1 MNVCF
6 FCLLIYV
13 DQGTIASNGINGIAS
28 HGTINGRGIH
38 KIIIMGD
45 FNLTNSQ
52 DGFLG
57 SSYLIG
63 FVVSTFVVA
72 ILTSRLTGFGQG
84 PLIILG
90 APIISDIAP
99 HLKEA
104 MWISI
109 YYSFTTPG
117 FAFGYI
123 YGGLIGKYLNWR
135 YAFRILSLFMFPLF
149 ILSLLI
155 KGPRDMD
162 ICYDDNDTHATRKK
176 ENKNFLAQIILK
188 VVRIFQD
195 MKLIFN
201 KNFLL
206 NNLGL
211 IFYTFVLGAYSFWGP
226 KAGYVLYEMN
236 NADNIFGGMTLLC
249 GVAGTLF
256 GGWILSYT
264 GNSINYAFKIQSFS
278 TYLGTF
284 LCLGAFFTTNRI
296 LFIGLFSMGEVALFV
311 VQGATY
317 YTSLHCVPPH
327 TKSTAMFVSQL
338 IIHTLGD
345 VISFPLVGHILDWTH
360 NWRTTCII
368 LTSVLFLAAICWT
381 IGIFVSKENI
391 NEESMESTSEG
402 QITSSS
408 SSVSLV
414 NL

>member
-1 MNVCF
+1 MATPTPSF
-6 FCLLIYV
+6 SPSLSTASPLPLSTFKSRSLLAILSTIIFIVYV

-28 HGTINGRGIH
+28 NGTINGRGIQ
-38 KIIIMGD
+38 GD

-117 FAFGYI
+117 FAFDWKVFE
-123 YGGLIGKYLNWR
+123 L
-135 YAFRILSLFMFPLF
+135 A
-149 ILSLLI
+149 
-155 KGPRDMD
+155 
-162 ICYDDNDTHATRKK
+162 ICIPN
-176 ENKNFLAQIILK
+176 IITVYVSPIHFKSTDKRLK

-195 MKLIFN
+195 LKLIFN

-249 GVAGTLF
+249 GVVGTLF

-296 LFIGLFSMGEVALFV
+296 LFIGLFGMGEVALFV

-391 NEESMESTSEG
+391 TEESVESTSEG